1 MESINFKELSLS
13 DIISMANKENA
24 DAMNEL
30 GIRYDSGI
38 GVEKDEKKAF
48 ELYYKASEKNC
59 IKAKFNLAMC
69 YLSGNGTE
77 LNENL
82 SFNIL
87 KELAEKYN
95 HAKSYYYLGDFY
107 YFGGP
112 VEIDYKKS
120 FYYYNEAL
128 KANPNHLRAKF
139 AIALAYYAGK
149 GVERNYEN
157 AFNLFEELV
166 KDNYTDAYFYLAE
179 LYYLGKSTHQDYELP
194 FDKYIKAFKYFY
206 EALEYD
212 KRKKNI
218 YAAKYYLGEMYM
230 LGRVDEEPNI
240 LKGKMY
246 FEDILNEN
254 YDDAYYKL
262 ALINSGN
269 YGIIK
274 NEEKAE
280 ECFNK
285 IEFDL
290 CMSIL
295 YYVLASKPNEEQ
307 TFNGLFKLLNSEMPV
322 IKQQLS
328 QIFPNDHPAKIYHNR
343 LLSLKREE
351 YDDIIERLKNKLM
364 IHNKDEKKIN
374 AMIMSI
380 SSENEVIDLAKFIV
394 GYMDSH
400 NHDDNKDSFNKNK
413 SVILKFHRFYC
424 IDDDETGQLIEYDN
438 SDKKFHIKK
447 DMVLNIEGYN
457 CNTKIIVKNI
467 FDNYVE
473 LEIYDDNIMTMENM
487 YSGSINVIIEKGK
500 KYEHHFPPSS
510 YDLIIEIT

>member
-1 MESINFKELSLS
+1 
-13 DIISMANKENA
+13 
-24 DAMNEL
+24 
-30 GIRYDSGI
+30 
-38 GVEKDEKKAF
+38 
-48 ELYYKASEKNC
+48 
-59 IKAKFNLAMC
+59 
-69 YLSGNGTE
+69 
-77 LNENL
+77 
-82 SFNIL
+82 
-87 KELAEKYN
+87 
-95 HAKSYYYLGDFY
+95 
-107 YFGGP
+107 
-112 VEIDYKKS
+112 
-120 FYYYNEAL
+120 
-128 KANPNHLRAKF
+128 
-139 AIALAYYAGK
+139 
-149 GVERNYEN
+149 
-157 AFNLFEELV
+157 
-166 KDNYTDAYFYLAE
+166 
-179 LYYLGKSTHQDYELP
+179 
-194 FDKYIKAFKYFY
+194 
-206 EALEYD
+206 
-212 KRKKNI
+212 
-218 YAAKYYLGEMYM
+218 M

-322 IKQQLS
+322 IKQQIS

-467 FDNYVE
+467 FDNYSW
-473 LEIYDDNIMTMENM
+473 NI
-487 YSGSINVIIEKGK
+487 
-500 KYEHHFPPSS
+500 
-510 YDLIIEIT
+510 